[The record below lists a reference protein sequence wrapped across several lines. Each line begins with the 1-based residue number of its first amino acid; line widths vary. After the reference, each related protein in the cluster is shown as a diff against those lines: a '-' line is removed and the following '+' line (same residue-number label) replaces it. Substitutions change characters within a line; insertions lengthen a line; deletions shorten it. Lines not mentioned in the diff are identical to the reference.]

1 MNLGMQLNQGVRLEQ
16 TLSPQMLQSITILQM
31 NTLDLETAIK
41 QETEQNPLLELAD
54 TEEKDE
60 ADSLVE
66 DYPEDYSDVNSD
78 SDDVETGLI
87 DDPDEKLI
95 DWDKYFEEGFV
106 DADRPLKDL
115 NVPDP
120 EEEEWIRQPTE
131 SQSMQDFLK
140 NQLRSWKRPERI
152 VVVVEYLIDCLDE
165 KGYVQSAL
173 VQDVSTLQ
181 VRSGFKEVEEIS
193 PEYLASSNPDI
204 LEAEEVLQNKKELE
218 EASFFVREAFHILQS
233 LSPRGIGARNLR
245 ECLLIQAYSLPDFS
259 LLAIRILEKHFES
272 LKTLRYGVIAKELDV
287 TTEEV
292 QGAVQELSKLSPH
305 PGVQISN
312 SSIQMIVP
320 DMSVVEEKPG
330 VFKVIVKEAPF
341 RSRLRINQTYRK
353 LLMNSSTSKKDKEY
367 IREKLN
373 AANSFLRSVD
383 NRQSTIELVMNAIL
397 KRQMDFFIK
406 GPEYLHPMILQTIAD
421 DIQRDPSTVNRVTNG
436 KYVETPYG
444 IYELKQFFTN
454 GLKQDDG
461 SDLSSARI
469 LNAIKELI
477 ENEDRKKP
485 LSDQALT
492 NALEEK
498 GIRIARRTVAKY
510 REEELKILPARLRK
524 EV

>member
-16 TLSPQMLQSITILQM
+16 NLSPQMLQSITILQM
-31 NTLDLETAIK
+31 NSLDLETAIK
-41 QETEQNPLLELAD
+41 QETEQNPLLELTD
-54 TEEKDE
+54 TEEKSE
-60 ADSLVE
+60 ADSLDDE
-66 DYPEDYSDVNSD
+66 NFEENSEM
-78 SDDVETGLI
+78 SQEQDDVETGLI

-106 DADRPLKDL
+106 DAERPLKDL
-115 NVPDP
+115 NTPDP
-120 EEEEWIRQPTE
+120 EEEEWNREATE

-173 VQDVSTLQ
+173 AQDVSTLQ

-204 LEAEEVLQNKKELE
+204 LEAEEVLQNKKSLE
-218 EASFFVREAFHILQS
+218 EASFVVREAFHVLQS
-233 LSPRGIGARNLR
+233 LNPKGIGARNLR

-259 LLAIRILEKHFES
+259 VLAIQILEKHFDS
-272 LKTLRYGVIAKELDV
+272 LKALRYGLIAKELNV

-292 QGAVQELSKLSPH
+292 QGVVQELSKLTPH
-305 PGVQISN
+305 PGVQITN

-330 VFKVIVKEAPF
+330 VFKVIVKDPPL
-341 RSRLRINQTYRK
+341 RSRLRINQTYKR
-353 LLMNSSTSKKDKEY
+353 LLMSSNTSKKDKEY

-383 NRQSTIELVMNAIL
+383 NRQSTMELVMNAIL

-406 GPEYLHPMILQTIAD
+406 GPEHLNPMILQTIAD

-444 IYELKQFFTN
+444 VYELKQFFTN

>member
-173 VQDVSTLQ
+173 AQDVSTLQ

>member
-1 MNLGMQLNQGVRLEQ
+1 M
-16 TLSPQMLQSITILQM
+16 
-31 NTLDLETAIK
+31 
-41 QETEQNPLLELAD
+41 
-54 TEEKDE
+54 
-60 ADSLVE
+60 
-66 DYPEDYSDVNSD
+66 
-78 SDDVETGLI
+78 
-87 DDPDEKLI
+87 
-95 DWDKYFEEGFV
+95 
-106 DADRPLKDL
+106 
-115 NVPDP
+115 
-120 EEEEWIRQPTE
+120 
-131 SQSMQDFLK
+131 
-140 NQLRSWKRPERI
+140 
-152 VVVVEYLIDCLDE
+152 
-165 KGYVQSAL
+165 
-173 VQDVSTLQ
+173 
-181 VRSGFKEVEEIS
+181 
-193 PEYLASSNPDI
+193 
-204 LEAEEVLQNKKELE
+204 
-218 EASFFVREAFHILQS
+218 
-233 LSPRGIGARNLR
+233 
-245 ECLLIQAYSLPDFS
+245 
-259 LLAIRILEKHFES
+259 
-272 LKTLRYGVIAKELDV
+272 KTLRYGVIAKELDV

>member
-1 MNLGMQLNQGVRLEQ
+1 
-16 TLSPQMLQSITILQM
+16 M

-173 VQDVSTLQ
+173 AQDVSTLQ

-218 EASFFVREAFHILQS
+218 EASFLYVKHLYFTVLKPQRNWSSKFKGMFINSGLQF
-233 LSPRGIGARNLR
+233 ARF
-245 ECLLIQAYSLPDFS
+245 FS
-259 LLAIRILEKHFES
+259 LAIRS
-272 LKTLRYGVIAKELDV
+272 
-287 TTEEV
+287 
-292 QGAVQELSKLSPH
+292 
-305 PGVQISN
+305 
-312 SSIQMIVP
+312 
-320 DMSVVEEKPG
+320 
-330 VFKVIVKEAPF
+330 
-341 RSRLRINQTYRK
+341 
-353 LLMNSSTSKKDKEY
+353 
-367 IREKLN
+367 
-373 AANSFLRSVD
+373 
-383 NRQSTIELVMNAIL
+383 
-397 KRQMDFFIK
+397 
-406 GPEYLHPMILQTIAD
+406 
-421 DIQRDPSTVNRVTNG
+421 
-436 KYVETPYG
+436 
-444 IYELKQFFTN
+444 
-454 GLKQDDG
+454 
-461 SDLSSARI
+461 
-469 LNAIKELI
+469 
-477 ENEDRKKP
+477 
-485 LSDQALT
+485 
-492 NALEEK
+492 
-498 GIRIARRTVAKY
+498 
-510 REEELKILPARLRK
+510 
-524 EV
+524 

>member
-131 SQSMQDFLK
+131 YQSMQDFLK

-173 VQDVSTLQ
+173 AQDVSTLQ

>member
-16 TLSPQMLQSITILQM
+16 NLSPQMLQSITILQM

-41 QETEQNPLLELAD
+41 QETEQNPLLELTD
-54 TEEKDE
+54 TEEKNEEDV
-60 ADSLVE
+60 SSE
-66 DYPEDYSDVNSD
+66 DYTEENIESNPDAEDM
-78 SDDVETGLI
+78 ETGLI

-106 DADRPLKDL
+106 DAERPLKDL
-115 NVPDP
+115 NAPDP
-120 EEEEWIRQPTE
+120 EEEEWSLQPTE

-152 VVVVEYLIDCLDE
+152 VVIVEYLIDCLDD
-165 KGYVQSAL
+165 KGYVQTAL
-173 VQDVSTLQ
+173 AQDVSSLKI
-181 VRSGFKEVEEIS
+181 RSGFKEVEEIS

-204 LEAEEVLQNKKELE
+204 LEAEEVLQNKKELDK
-218 EASFFVREAFHILQS
+218 ASFVVREAFHILQS
-233 LSPRGIGARNLR
+233 LSPRGIGARNLQ
-245 ECLLIQAYSLPDFS
+245 ECLLIQAYSIPDFS
-259 LLAIRILEKHFES
+259 ALAIKILEKYFEA
-272 LKTLRYGVIAKELDV
+272 LKTLRYGAIAKELNV
-287 TTEEV
+287 TTDEV
-292 QGAVQELSKLSPH
+292 QIAVQELSKLSPH
-305 PGVQISN
+305 PGVLINN

-320 DMSVVEEKPG
+320 DMSVIEEKPG
-330 VFKVIVKEAPF
+330 VFKVIMKDIPI
-341 RSRLRINQTYRK
+341 RSRLRINQTYKR
-353 LLMNSSTSKKDKEY
+353 LLMNPSTSKKDKEY
-367 IREKLN
+367 IRDKLN
-373 AANSFLRSVD
+373 SANSFLRSVD
-383 NRQSTIELVMNAIL
+383 NRQSTIELVMKAIIQ
-397 KRQMDFFIK
+397 RQTDFFVK

-436 KYVETPYG
+436 KYVETAYG
-444 IYELKQFFTN
+444 VYELKQFFTN
-454 GLKQDDG
+454 GLRQDDG
-461 SDLSSARI
+461 SDMSSARI
-469 LNAIKELI
+469 LNLIKELV

>member
-140 NQLRSWKRPERI
+140 NQLRSWNRPERI

-173 VQDVSTLQ
+173 AQDVSTLQ

>member
-173 VQDVSTLQ
+173 AQDVSTLQ

-320 DMSVVEEKPG
+320 DMSVVEEKP
-330 VFKVIVKEAPF
+330 VRF
-341 RSRLRINQTYRK
+341 
-353 LLMNSSTSKKDKEY
+353 
-367 IREKLN
+367 
-373 AANSFLRSVD
+373 
-383 NRQSTIELVMNAIL
+383 
-397 KRQMDFFIK
+397 
-406 GPEYLHPMILQTIAD
+406 
-421 DIQRDPSTVNRVTNG
+421 
-436 KYVETPYG
+436 
-444 IYELKQFFTN
+444 
-454 GLKQDDG
+454 
-461 SDLSSARI
+461 
-469 LNAIKELI
+469 
-477 ENEDRKKP
+477 
-485 LSDQALT
+485 
-492 NALEEK
+492 
-498 GIRIARRTVAKY
+498 
-510 REEELKILPARLRK
+510 
-524 EV
+524 